1 VQVINSAGQV
11 SVFNVEVASTIA
23 AINRG
28 LMYRQSLGSNAGML
42 FLMGG
47 DSYHTFTMVNMN
59 FPLDI
64 IFINSGLTIV
74 NIAAN
79 AQPGT
84 VSVPSGAACA
94 YVLEINGG
102 KCGAL
107 DIRTGDH
114 IRIGPY
120 SDPATPTP
128 AVTPVATSTPV
139 PTPTVKPSGSPTPA
153 ISPHD
158 NLISEIVNS
167 VTPTPVPTS
176 APRTLTAANV
186 TSRPVFPSNVSRDN
200 LSVTTTPQPSVSSSP
215 AGLSPLIIPALAQ
228 AEDSSVPDMAEIP
241 SLAGLDMFIVCIGLI
256 FVGVVSRQYKK

>member
-1 VQVINSAGQV
+1 MQVINSAGQV

-107 DIRTGDH
+107 GIRTGDH

-128 AVTPVATSTPV
+128 AVTPRRHLYTCAHPDRETFRL
-139 PTPTVKPSGSPTPA
+139 A
-153 ISPHD
+153 DAYNISP
-158 NLISEIVNS
+158 
-167 VTPTPVPTS
+167 
-176 APRTLTAANV
+176 
-186 TSRPVFPSNVSRDN
+186 
-200 LSVTTTPQPSVSSSP
+200 
-215 AGLSPLIIPALAQ
+215 
-228 AEDSSVPDMAEIP
+228 
-241 SLAGLDMFIVCIGLI
+241 
-256 FVGVVSRQYKK
+256 